1 MKKIYSILLMLSL
14 LVGAATLYSCAETPN
29 TGNGTENTP
38 PEPEPGPGPGPEPSL
53 DAPEPLEHPNVPTP
67 IAWGAYKAEPK
78 VASDGVAIEV
88 MSVENR
94 NFVFACRPGL
104 RAKSFRLDVYPLSVL
119 YNALMEKM
127 NTEGMPLTT
136 PATTVEIEGW
146 IREFLFAEGG
156 NAGYTFDE
164 EEPGYNNMVFD
175 WANSEYMQAHIVPD
189 CEYII
194 VAVACADTEGSAS
207 EQLEMTV
214 CYVRTPS
221 SELVG
226 NPQAD
231 INVQTWTDRFI
242 LTFLPNDDCHYF
254 YYLWSMEADI
264 TPYLTHYGDQLY
276 RDYMRNHIVG
286 GEISRDDLD
295 YHKLGMSGFPVG
307 VDTTFMVT
315 TIGTDV
321 FSTPATTY
329 QSKTFKLDKVPDG
342 ASPAEVD
349 VTIDAD
355 HVGSNMAWFSADM
368 TASTRAMFYRMY
380 KASEAADIKAA
391 SPEQQ
396 AELVADLVY
405 QGYGLSNHN
414 YKFDMETN
422 DLSQSKPCVA
432 TERYMNLEP
441 NTEYVLVYTA
451 VNPYQEA
458 MALRFSDPFTTDA
471 QVKDK
476 PAESK
481 ADVELSLVAT
491 SYTNVKFNFTYNF
504 ENTAIYYF
512 RFVNPDST
520 KPEESGLA
528 EDATREEKLNFLL
541 GVDEMLGASV
551 ANVWEADRT
560 NGDNYTMVLEQGTT
574 YKIAYVGEDWNGVLG
589 EVKFVSVTT
598 PTLIGGLNPEGKI
611 ELIKE
616 NDKYAFKFSIV
627 KEAASFK
634 YLIGYNE
641 TEAAV
646 RYIGVDRY
654 SDMMKTWNW
663 FATDCGLTA
672 KGHLSTTMEVDKNQL
687 VNGKCVALMIAI
699 GTDALG
705 GEVYG
710 DLEHLIYDN
719 GEARK
724 LESYYPD
731 MATPAQQAA
740 VKASAKL
747 NAAYVVSHQRAEVER
762 PSRVVMP
769 AEADDV
775 ESLPMFVRVN
785 MHTKHPKSLK

>member
-14 LVGAATLYSCAETPN
+14 LVGAATLYSCTEKPNAGNEIENPTPDP
-29 TGNGTENTP
+29 TP
-38 PEPEPGPGPGPEPSL
+38 DPTPEPSL

-136 PATTVEIEGW
+136 PATPVEVEGW
-146 IREFLFAEGG
+146 IREFMFAEGG
-156 NAGYTFDE
+156 NAAYTFDE

-175 WANSEYMQAHIVPD
+175 WANSEYMQIDVVPD
-189 CEYII
+189 CEYVI

-207 EQLEMTV
+207 EQLEMTI

-221 SELVG
+221 GELVG

-231 INVQTWTDRFI
+231 IDVQTWTDRFV

-276 RDYMRNHIVG
+276 RDYMRNHMVG
-286 GEISRDDLD
+286 AEISRDDLD

-321 FSTPATTY
+321 FSTPATSY

-342 ASPAEVD
+342 ASPAEVS
-349 VTIDAD
+349 VTIDEN
-355 HVGSNMAWFSADM
+355 HTGSNMAWFSADM
-368 TASTRAMFYRMY
+368 TANTRVMFYRAY
-380 KASEAADIKAA
+380 KASEAADIMAA

-405 QGYGLSNHN
+405 QGYGLVNHN

-422 DLSQSKPCVA
+422 DLSQSQSCVA
-432 TERYMNLEP
+432 TDCYMGLEADS
-441 NTEYVLVYTA
+441 EYVIVYTA
-451 VNPYQEA
+451 VNPYQET
-458 MALRFSDPFTTDA
+458 MKLKFSEPFKTDA
-471 QVKDK
+471 LVTDK

-491 SYTNVKFNFTYNF
+491 SYTNVKFDFTYNF

-520 KPEESGLA
+520 KPEEGGLA
-528 EDATREEKLNFLL
+528 EDATREEKVNFLL
-541 GVDEMLGASV
+541 GLDEMMGAPL
-551 ANVWEADRT
+551 ANVWQAERANSDT
-560 NGDNYTMVLEQGTT
+560 YTMVLDQGTT

-589 EVKFVSVTT
+589 DVKFVSVTT

-611 ELIKE
+611 EIVNE
-616 NDKYAFKFSIV
+616 DGVERFKFSIV

-634 YLIGYNE
+634 YLVGYE
-641 TEAAV
+641 EPEV
-646 RYIGVDRY
+646 MIRYLGLDPY
-654 SDMMKTWNW
+654 SEFVKGWTWYV
-663 FATDCGLTA
+663 TDCGLTA
-672 KGHLSTTMEVDKNQL
+672 KGMLSTTIDIHKHSL
-687 VNGKCVALMIAI
+687 VGNEKRCVALMMAI

-710 DLEHLIYDN
+710 ELEHLIYEN
-719 GEARK
+719 GVART
-724 LESYYPD
+724 LESYYPN
-731 MATPAQQAA
+731 MATPAQQT
-740 VKASAKL
+740 VNKASAQL
-747 NAAYVVSHQRAEVER
+747 DAVYAISHQRADVER
-762 PSRVVMP
+762 PSRVVRP
-769 AEADDV
+769 IEAGDV
-775 ESLPMFVRVN
+775 ESLQRVVRVS
-785 MHTKHPKSLK
+785 MKSKHPKSLK